1 MLCSK
6 CNKNP
11 ATVHVQQYINN
22 MKSELHLCQECSLN
36 IGADMLEHI
45 SDNISMETIFQGF
58 LEQMQ
63 KFTGVTSPPHGNQNQ
78 NQAPPIE
85 KAIVACPKCTM
96 TYEDFKA
103 SGKLGCAT
111 CYLSFARPVEALL
124 KNVHGS
130 TRHEGKYP
138 QRSGAKIKQQL
149 YVEEL
154 RANLK
159 NAIAEENFEEAARLR
174 DEIRILEVSQ

>member
-1 MLCSK
+1 M
-6 CNKNP
+6 
-11 ATVHVQQYINN
+11 
-22 MKSELHLCQECSLN
+22 
-36 IGADMLEHI
+36 GADMLEHI

-63 KFTGVTSPPHGNQNQ
+63 KFTGSAPPQGNQ

-85 KAIVACPKCTM
+85 KAVACPKCTM
-96 TYEDFKA
+96 TYEDFKT
-103 SGKLGCAT
+103 SGKLGCAA
-111 CYLSFARPVEALL
+111 CYQSFARPVEALL

-138 QRSGAKIKQQL
+138 QRSGAKIKQEI

>member
-1 MLCSK
+1 M
-6 CNKNP
+6 
-11 ATVHVQQYINN
+11 
-22 MKSELHLCQECSLN
+22 
-36 IGADMLEHI
+36 GADMLEHI
-45 SDNISMETIFQGF
+45 TDNISMETIFQGF

-63 KFTGVTSPPHGNQNQ
+63 KFTGASSPPIGNQK
-78 NQAPPIE
+78 APIE
-85 KAIVACPKCTM
+85 NEKTVVACPKCTM
-96 TYEDFKA
+96 TYEDFKT

-174 DEIRILEVSQ
+174 DEIRNLEVSQ